1 MRLIDADKLDEEIS
15 CLDVKLTGNPD
26 QKTIWNEFKSLV
38 RRIINEQPTAFDK
51 EKVMNEIKEYKEDAV
66 YWSKKSRENAD
77 EFCTYADAYQECLD
91 IIEKGGLDE

>member
-1 MRLIDADKLDEEIS
+1 MS
-15 CLDVKLTGNPD
+15 
-26 QKTIWNEFKSLV
+26 
-38 RRIINEQPTAFDK
+38 QPTAFDK

>member
-1 MRLIDADKLDEEIS
+1 MRLIDVDRLDEEIFW
-15 CLDVKLTGNPD
+15 LYVRFTGNPD

-51 EKVMNEIKEYKEDAV
+51 EKVINEIKEYKEDAV

-91 IIEKGGLDE
+91 IIEKGGTDE

>member
-66 YWSKKSRENAD
+66 YWSKNP
-77 EFCTYADAYQECLD
+77 
-91 IIEKGGLDE
+91 EKTQMNFVLTQTHIRNV